1 MQRETLIQI
10 GMERATNEP
19 TAIKIYDLAWDAGSD
34 DDKTLLETVCCIYQG
49 VDWGFSVSGIE
60 MSFFPQRLLNKRC
73 GVKLINGLS
82 QENSDSRPQKR
93 KGVGALLFFFVR
105 FTNLYHLSV
114 I

>member
-49 VDWGFSVSGIE
+49 VDWGVFRKWHRDVILSATPAEQAVWR
-60 MSFFPQRLLNKRC
+60 QVNKRAFPRE
-73 GVKLINGLS
+73 LR
-82 QENSDSRPQKR
+82 Q
-93 KGVGALLFFFVR
+93 
-105 FTNLYHLSV
+105 
-114 I
+114 